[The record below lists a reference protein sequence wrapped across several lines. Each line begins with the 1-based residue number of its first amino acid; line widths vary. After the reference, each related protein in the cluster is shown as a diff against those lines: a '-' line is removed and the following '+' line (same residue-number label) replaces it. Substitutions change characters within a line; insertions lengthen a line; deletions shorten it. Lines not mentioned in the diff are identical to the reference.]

1 MHRIFFVLPCLA
13 LAFCFGCTEA
23 GPKMAKV
30 SGTVQMD
37 GQPMKEGTVMFRSVA
52 EGTLDQI
59 EVKDGKFEGEAHP
72 GDRRVEIAQLET
84 VVLDPQMNSTRQ
96 INHVA
101 KEFND
106 NSTLT
111 AKVNPGGPNNF
122 TFEVKSDP
130 QAH

>member
-1 MHRIFFVLPCLA
+1 MQRLYFLFPCLA
-13 LAFCFGCTEA
+13 LAFCLGCTEA
-23 GPKMAKV
+23 GPKMSKV
-30 SGTVQMD
+30 TGTVQMD

-72 GDRRVEIAQLET
+72 GPRQVEVAQLET
-84 VVLDPQMNSTRQ
+84 IVLDPQMNSTKQ
-96 INHVA
+96 VNHVA

-106 NSTLT
+106 NTTLNAT
-111 AKVNPGGPNNF
+111 VDPQGPNNF
-122 TFEVKSDP
+122 TFEVKSAP